1 MNNSRNER
9 REQVREIPSKNPQ
22 LGDNVSVSRS
32 NSGPA
37 LVNLEGS
44 VLKLQYKTRVKVYRE
59 ENNMRKPKS
68 YTTFEW
74 IAQSIQRREQYEI
87 MTLKTLSNVNDK
99 LNQ

>member
-1 MNNSRNER
+1 
-9 REQVREIPSKNPQ
+9 
-22 LGDNVSVSRS
+22 VSRS

-59 ENNMRKPKS
+59 EKYTRKPKS

-74 IAQSIQRREQYEI
+74 IDQSIQRREQYEI